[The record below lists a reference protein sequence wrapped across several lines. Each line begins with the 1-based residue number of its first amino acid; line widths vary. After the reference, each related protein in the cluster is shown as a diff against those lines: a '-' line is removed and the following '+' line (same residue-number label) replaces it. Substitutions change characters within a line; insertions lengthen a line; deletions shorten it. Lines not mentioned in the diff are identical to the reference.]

1 MCRKILYFR
10 ILFAFCVVVM
20 ASTDTLQAQG
30 IKGTITDADGG
41 PVPFA
46 AIYVVE
52 LHKGTTANEEGA
64 FQLSLPAGRHEV
76 RFQNMGY
83 KTVVREFFIDEA
95 YEVINLVMEM
105 QEYMLPA
112 VVVTATGED
121 PAYYIMRRAIGMSQ
135 YYLNQVSEY
144 SCRVYLKG
152 SGVIKQ
158 MPSLMRRQLER
169 EGVEEGRYFV
179 TETISDV
186 FFELPDRIRTEVIS
200 LRSSGNDNESSP
212 MSFVTISLYRD
223 IDGIISPLSRS
234 AMQVYRFELAGSFVE
249 NGYHIN
255 KIRVIPRRA
264 GPDLYSGYVFIRED
278 GWNLHSADLTVQQ
291 NMFTV
296 NIRQQYNPVVEHVW
310 MPVSQNFDMSFALM
324 GFEVDYTYLVSV
336 GDYEVTLNPD
346 IDHAFYLDR
355 MTERG
360 LAAAFIRPVESE
372 GLLPAGEQPAIGERQ
387 QPAAMSKRQQEI
399 DELMNAVNLSN
410 REMRRLNRLV
420 RREARA
426 ARDKESLELFAFDM
440 KIDDSARVRS
450 REYWDL
456 NRPVPLTQ
464 EELESFSEQ
473 ETDSLYTEIDEEH
486 NNRLWR
492 QILTGGNHRFDENT
506 TLEHNGIAG
515 LSSFNYNTVDG
526 FLFGKMVAL
535 NNQPPHGRYFRASA
549 DMKYAFARSRL
560 MAESSLRYDYN
571 PYRRAYIQASGGRTT
586 SDFQGDLAVPAF
598 ANTLTTLFLK
608 INYHKLYE
616 KDFLKINHR
625 LDIANGL
632 VFYASA
638 EYAQRKKLINNSF
651 KFIANLTK
659 NSFTPNFPDAENL
672 FDWQVGNH
680 NAMTTEFRLS
690 YTHRHYYRMRG
701 PRKVM
706 VRSDYPTVSMA
717 YRQGFDGFFESE
729 TRFKHA
735 EASVWQTFD
744 LRLIGRFSYHLAIGR
759 FFNTENIYFADYKH
773 FHTNPLWIKASSN
786 TNMFFTLPFYSHST
800 TGDYAETHL
809 HYNHSRLLIK
819 RLPFLAD
826 KLLRERMFVKSL
838 FVDGHKPY
846 IEFGYGLDQVFLLFN
861 IDLISGFS
869 GGKHQYTG
877 FRLGLPLSNTVSVGL

>member
-1 MCRKILYFR
+1 ML
-10 ILFAFCVVVM
+10 M
-20 ASTDTLQAQG
+20 AWMGALQAQG
-30 IKGTITDADGG
+30 IKGTITDTHGE

-46 AIYVVE
+46 AVYVLE

-64 FQLSLPAGRHEV
+64 FQLSLPAGAHEV

-83 KTVVREFFIDEA
+83 KTIVREFFIDDA

-179 TETISDV
+179 TETISNV

-234 AMQVYRFELAGSFVE
+234 AMQVYRFELAGSFIE
-249 NGYHIN
+249 NGHHIN

-278 GWNLHSADLTVQQ
+278 GWNLHSVDLTVQQ

-296 NIRQQYNPVVEHVW
+296 NIRQQYNPVAEHVW
-310 MPVSQNFDMSFALM
+310 MPVSQNFEMSFALM
-324 GFEVDYTYLVSV
+324 GFEVDYTYVVSV

-372 GLLPAGEQPAIGERQ
+372 GLLPAGDQPAIRERQ

-399 DELMNAVNLSN
+399 DELMNAANLSN
-410 REMRRLNRLV
+410 REMRRLNRLI

-426 ARDKESLELFAFDM
+426 VRDKESLELFAFDM
-440 KIDDSARVRS
+440 EIDDSARVRS
-450 REYWDL
+450 HEYWDL

-473 ETDSLYTEIDEEH
+473 ETDTLDPAADEEQKS
-486 NNRLWR
+486 RLWR
-492 QILTGGNHRFDENT
+492 QLLTGGSHRLGENT
-506 TLEHNGIAG
+506 TLMHDGLAG

-526 FLFGKMVAL
+526 MLFGKMINL
-535 NNQPPHGRYFRASA
+535 NNRPAHGRYFRASA
-549 DMKYAFARSRL
+549 DIKYAFARSRL
-560 MAESSLRYDYN
+560 MAETSLRYDYQ
-571 PYRRAYIQASGGRTT
+571 PFRRAYIEVGGGRTT
-586 SDFQGDLAVPAF
+586 ADFQGDLAIPPF
-598 ANTLTTLFLK
+598 FNSITTLFFKQNFL
-608 INYHKLYE
+608 KLYE
-616 KDFLKINHR
+616 KDFLTINHR
-625 LDIANGL
+625 IDIANGL
-632 VFYASA
+632 VFFAGA
-638 EYAQRKKLINNSF
+638 EYAHRTKLINNSF
-651 KFIANLTK
+651 RFLTNPYK
-659 NSFTPNFPDAENL
+659 NTFTPNFPENENL
-672 FDWQVGNH
+672 ADDQVNDH
-680 NAMTTEFRLS
+680 RAMTAEFSLS
-690 YTHRHYYRMRG
+690 YTHRHYYRMRVQ
-701 PRKVM
+701 RKLM
-706 VRSDYPTVSMA
+706 VRSNYPTISIA
-717 YRQGFDGFFESE
+717 YKQGIDGFFDSD

-735 EASVWQTFD
+735 EASVSQTFD
-744 LRLIGRFSYHLAIGR
+744 LRLIGRFSYHLAAGR
-759 FFNTENIYFADYKH
+759 FFNIEKMFFADYKH
-773 FHTNPLWIKASSN
+773 FHTNPLWIKASGN
-786 TNMFFTLPFYSHST
+786 TNMFYTLPFYSHST
-800 TGDYAETHL
+800 TGDYAEVHL

-838 FVDGHKPY
+838 FVDGRKPY
-846 IEFGYGLDQVFLLFN
+846 VEFGYGLDQVFLLFN
-861 IDLISGFS
+861 IDLVNGFS

-877 FRLGLPLSNTVSVGL
+877 FRIGIPLSNTVTVGL